1 MLPSIGDLYHCPLW
15 VINPGKSILKMAPQL
30 GLCVQNILKNYQ
42 IITTSKFTKFV
53 TQILIKDNITQVIL
67 PDFGKNGVNSL
78 PKKEVLNYV
87 EGFLK
92 TF

>member
-1 MLPSIGDLYHCPLW
+1 MCPEYIKKLPDNY
-15 VINPGKSILKMAPQL
+15 
-30 GLCVQNILKNYQ
+30 NIKIYTICNKN
-42 IITTSKFTKFV
+42 TD
-53 TQILIKDNITQVIL
+53 KDNITKIIL